1 MCSDVSILRLWGRPR
16 TPVEC
21 PGLSDGSGVTSR
33 CLSAFLP
40 CFPPWPSRL
49 VGLLLGLSSSLP
61 LFPVCPC
68 PPPSVCLFVFLFL
81 SGGASASSVLA
92 SPLVLWGRPCGSPC
106 LVCPWGLG
114 ESGIIVDDD
123 EDVLEVR
130 WLLPLAQGFASFR
143 ST

>member
-1 MCSDVSILRLWGRPR
+1 MVVLSLVVAYRHSYLASPLGPPGWSGPCWG
-16 TPVEC
+16 
-21 PGLSDGSGVTSR
+21 S
-33 CLSAFLP
+33 LP
-40 CFPPWPSRL
+40 LF
-49 VGLLLGLSSSLP
+49 LSSSLP
-61 LFPVCPC
+61 CLSLSS
-68 PPPSVCLFVFLFL
+68 SVCLSVFLFL

-130 WLLPLAQGFASFR
+130 WLLPLAQGFASFQANLNSLFVR
-143 ST
+143 SGLFKQVW